1 MFNVY
6 IISSE
11 INGEKLHKIGFT
23 RRTVEKRLDEFR
35 TGNASDLKIVDVFV
49 SKWGTKIEAYLH
61 KYFLHKKVGGEWFN
75 LNEDDLVNFGILC
88 QQLDENFN
96 IIEKNNTYYIDRGDR
111 F

>member
-23 RRTVEKRLDEFR
+23 RRLVEKRLDEFK
-35 TGNASDLKIVDVFV
+35 TGNASDLKIVDVFS
-49 SKWGTKIEAYLH
+49 SKWGTKIEKYLH
-61 KYFLHKKVGGEWFN
+61 KYFLNKKVGGEWFN
-75 LNEDDLVNFGILC
+75 LSDDDLQMFGTLC
-88 QQLDENFN
+88 QQLHENFN
-96 IIEKNNTYYIDRGDR
+96 IIEENNTYYIDRGDR